1 MSHPTA
7 STSTPPTMAHDSH
20 EFCFSSSQN
29 SNADT
34 SNVSFESSFRL
45 EPGYPS
51 QTSECEKHPKGKRKR
66 TTSQDKAILEAA
78 YSANPKPDKAARLDI
93 VKRVSLNEKEVQIW
107 FQNRRQN
114 DRRKSRPLSPQEI
127 AALRYGGGIHVLS
140 SDPSPTSIDPVPA
153 AVDGL
158 GAVDRA
164 NEVSLDGRPADTRPS
179 SPQHSASHHSSQCSS
194 PRPMPASQEE
204 IARSDVRG
212 FLAATPQKD
221 DTERSDYG
229 LSQSLRSSA
238 SVGYMAGR
246 WSLDSSFST
255 PATAGRPSDESF
267 RRDSFQSAHST
278 AHSSPGSILPPPSSS
293 SSRVRLS
300 LSLDGK
306 AELVSSQPSPPR
318 PTPQPPVD
326 VETLPPVRTHRTLQR
341 SRSALPSITLPPI
354 STLTAHLPPQ
364 LTRGRSRDVHAWE
377 SCCEADTRD
386 ELTKQAENESSGSAI
401 AAISLLR
408 SSSSSASLSNL
419 IHNHSTSNVLQA
431 NPIKRNSP
439 LQKSSSSLTKGVTKK
454 TKLNRASSSIARM
467 QTLSAASLEKLVA
480 DEAASRSTS
489 PEALQ
494 FDTDKK
500 FLSNKASLSVIL
512 SPSGDSDKENWSPKE
527 NGNSRYHYNDRHRP
541 LAVSSDKAQDLPSSG
556 PLRPSSKTPGW
567 NRNGNPRRA
576 GRVLGEHDGLCS
588 SRRSLFG
595 SNRANTAPVSGF
607 SSRLR
612 GGKPGTGASPLRI
625 FEDGD
630 EEETEES
637 RRPRA
642 GDRRDSEVAE
652 FMRGEVS
659 PSKKPDMDCVAGLL
673 SLSQGNWR

>member
-1 MSHPTA
+1 M
-7 STSTPPTMAHDSH
+7 
-20 EFCFSSSQN
+20 
-29 SNADT
+29 
-34 SNVSFESSFRL
+34 SFESSFRL
-45 EPGYPS
+45 EPGYPNQS
-51 QTSECEKHPKGKRKR
+51 SECEKHPKGKRKR

-78 YSANPKPDKAARLDI
+78 YNANPKPDKAARLDI

-153 AVDGL
+153 SIAGL
-158 GAVDRA
+158 GSLDRV
-164 NEVSLDGRPADTRPS
+164 NEVSFDGRPTETQPS
-179 SPQHSASHHSSQCSS
+179 SPQHSASQHSSQCSS

-204 IARSDVRG
+204 IVRPEVKR

-221 DTERSDYG
+221 DTDRGDYG
-229 LSQSLRSSA
+229 LSRSLISSA
-238 SVGYMAGR
+238 SVGYMHGR

-255 PATAGRPSDESF
+255 PATMGRPSDESF
-267 RRDSFQSAHST
+267 RRDSFQSSTHST
-278 AHSSPGSILPPPSSS
+278 ANSSPGSVLPPPSSS

-306 AELVSSQPSPPR
+306 AELVSSQLSPPR
-318 PTPQPPVD
+318 RTPQPPVD

-341 SRSALPSITLPPI
+341 SRSALPGITLPPI

-386 ELTKQAENESSGSAI
+386 ELTKLAENESSGSAV

-419 IHNHSTSNVLQA
+419 VHNHSTSNVLQA

-439 LQKSSSSLTKGVTKK
+439 LHKSSSSLTKGVTKK

-467 QTLSAASLEKLVA
+467 QSLSTISLEKLVA
-480 DEAASRSTS
+480 DETVSRSTS
-489 PEALQ
+489 PEAPQ
-494 FDTDKK
+494 FDIDKR
-500 FLSNKASLSVIL
+500 FLGNKASLSVIL

-527 NGNSRYHYNDRHRP
+527 NGNSHNYSNDRHRP
-541 LAVSSDKAQDLPSSG
+541 PPATIAKVQDLPSSG
-556 PLRPSSKTPGW
+556 PLRLGSKSPGR
-567 NRNGNPRRA
+567 NRNGNPRRV
-576 GRVLGEHDGLCS
+576 GRVLGEHDGLSS

-595 SNRANTAPVSGF
+595 SSRANTAPVSGF

-612 GGKPGTGASPLRI
+612 GGKSGAGASPLRI

-630 EEETEES
+630 EEETENTRRS
-637 RRPRA
+637 RG
-642 GDRRDSEVAE
+642 GDRRDNEVE
-652 FMRGEVS
+652 RFMRGEIS